1 MRRFNTEGPVRAD
14 EHYCVPPLERVDLDD
29 ILSLVRDEQYF
40 VLRAPRQTGKTTT
53 LRALRDL
60 LNEEAAGDL
69 RCVYANVEGGEA
81 GRNDIG
87 SAVRGILNLLADRA
101 RAAGDDSL
109 AGIWKGALA
118 DGGPLDGL
126 RSALFRWAQVSPKP
140 IVLLLDEM
148 DALVD
153 DTLLSVLH
161 QLRAG
166 YADHPEGFPQSVV
179 LCGLRDVRAYR
190 MPPEVAARAPAGQV
204 PFNIVSESFRL
215 RDFDEAETRALLAQ
229 HTEETGQEFESEAL
243 EAVWEQTQG
252 QPGLVNALAD
262 EACFR
267 SEAGRDRSRPV
278 TAEDINGAV
287 ETLIVG
293 RNAHFDRLAAEL
305 RDERVR
311 RVIEPVLTGATLGDA
326 SVEDIRYVR
335 DLGLTFPDGPTRIAN
350 PIYREFVPRELMRTA
365 PASLPPETRWF
376 ATGDGALDVEE
387 SLSRFQ
393 QYFRERSEHAEEP
406 FDYPEAEPHLLLQAF
421 CQRIVDDGG
430 RVERE
435 YGFWRQRADLLLEWP
450 RGEGRRD
457 RFVVECRVLGKSR
470 EATEREGLEQTMA
483 YMDRSGAATGHLV
496 IFDRSGERSW
506 REKIYRREAEQDG
519 FPITIWGM

>member
-1 MRRFNTEGPVRAD
+1 MRVFKTSGPVYPD
-14 EHYCVPPLERVDLDD
+14 KHYAVPPLERLDLDD
-29 ILSLVRDEQYF
+29 ILSLVRDEEYF
-40 VLRAPRQTGKTTT
+40 VLHAPRQTGKTTT
-53 LRALRDL
+53 LLALCDL
-60 LNEEAAGDL
+60 LNEGAAGDL
-69 RCVYANVEGGEA
+69 RCVYANVEAGQSRREDAGGA
-81 GRNDIG
+81 I
-87 SAVRGILNLLADRA
+87 RGILNQLADRA
-101 RAAGDDSL
+101 RDTGDDAL
-109 AGIWKGALA
+109 AGIWKAALE
-118 DGGPLDGL
+118 DGGPSDGL
-126 RSALFRWAQVSPKP
+126 RSALSRWAQVSPKP
-140 IVLLLDEM
+140 IVLLLDEV
-148 DALVD
+148 DALVG
-153 DTLLSVLH
+153 DTLLSVLR

-166 YADHPEGFPQSVV
+166 YDQKPSKFPQSVV
-179 LCGLRDVRAYR
+179 LCGLRDVRDYR
-190 MPPEVAARAPAGQV
+190 LPPEVAARAPAGQV

-215 RDFDEAETRALLAQ
+215 RDFDEAETRALLTQ

-278 TAEDINGAV
+278 TAEDIRGAV
-287 ETLIVG
+287 EALIVR
-293 RNAHFDRLAAEL
+293 RNAHFDRLAEKL

-335 DLGLTFPDGPTRIAN
+335 DLGLTARDGPTRIAN
-350 PIYREFVPRELMRTA
+350 PLYREFVPRELMRTV
-365 PASLPPETRWF
+365 PADFPPEARWF
-376 ATGDGALDVEE
+376 VTDDGALDVEE

-393 QYFRERSEHAEEP
+393 EYFCERSEHAEEP

-421 CQRIVDDGG
+421 CQRIVEDGG

-457 RFVVECRVLGKSR
+457 RFAVECKVRHRGR
-470 EATEREGLEQTMA
+470 ETTEREGLEQTAA
-483 YMDRSGAATGHLV
+483 YMDRSGAKAGHLV
-496 IFDRSGERSW
+496 IFDRSAERSW
-506 REKIYRREAEQDG
+506 GEKIYRREAERDG